1 MRKLICSL
9 RKLSEKE
16 KEWGK
21 ALQRNS
27 VPSPVI
33 FQGWDFYLLRSRV
46 LPVLLKTSPTF
57 YRAFPIISQSK
68 GYASISKDPS
78 KYSSVKEME
87 ICFSVTKSPE
97 IQVGEWFFSTQ
108 PFRNPL
114 FFHAIALPSP
124 GPLSLF
130 AWSRL
135 GHRHIHVPPEG
146 KRKRC
151 SRTSSFELKK
161 TQKLRIATSIHTSLA

>member
-33 FQGWDFYLLRSRV
+33 FQGWDIYLLRSRV

-97 IQVGEWFFSTQ
+97 IDLACYRGPVWVQEEVKCYFQLFSFVSFHDKAFLPLRKVLDKHAKKHIDDLSISVRKLKFSQ
-108 PFRNPL
+108 ASSENP
-114 FFHAIALPSP
+114 
-124 GPLSLF
+124 
-130 AWSRL
+130 
-135 GHRHIHVPPEG
+135 
-146 KRKRC
+146 
-151 SRTSSFELKK
+151 
-161 TQKLRIATSIHTSLA
+161 